1 MKSPII
7 FNFDR
12 NIIFLI
18 LQYISLY
25 FAGKYSFPIFI
36 KEIILL
42 ISMIISLI
50 CFFKRNK
57 FSHIDMK
64 IDNERYFQIQMTK
77 INDVKKGIPEIKDY
91 LFIIFFYFI
100 LNIIPFLNN
109 IKLIRIF
116 IIYSWC
122 LNSIFIGILIGYYI
136 RNKFYNH
143 QLLSVIILFFLMF
156 FYPFLDGYYK
166 KFKFQMFIFNL
177 LFSILYYYLQGLF
190 RGYFKFVMEIKFINP
205 FFISAIDVAMN
216 IFKNFLVIGYYYFL
230 VEERKKKSYFNSNWY
245 EKKKK

>member
-12 NIIFLI
+12 NIIFII

-64 IDNERYFQIQMTK
+64 IDNERYFQTQITK
-77 INDVKKGIPEIKDY
+77 INDAKKGIPEIKDY

-143 QLLSVIILFFLMF
+143 QLLSVIILFILMF
-156 FYPFLDGYYK
+156 FYPNFHINYKAYKFHIFFFNFLFY
-166 KFKFQMFIFNL
+166 I
-177 LFSILYYYLQGLF
+177 LF
-190 RGYFKFVMEIKFINP
+190 
-205 FFISAIDVAMN
+205 FFID
-216 IFKNFLVIGYYYFL
+216 
-230 VEERKKKSYFNSNWY
+230 
-245 EKKKK
+245 